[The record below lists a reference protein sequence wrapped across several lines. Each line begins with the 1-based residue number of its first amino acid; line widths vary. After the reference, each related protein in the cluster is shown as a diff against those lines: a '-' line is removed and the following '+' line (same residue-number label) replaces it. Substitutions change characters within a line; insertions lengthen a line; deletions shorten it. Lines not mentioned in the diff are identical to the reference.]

1 MAPAKRHPPS
11 RPAGANYC
19 LGCEL
24 LHRANRAVGS
34 WCANGMS
41 IPLTRVSPISANRRD
56 CSRRSLFI
64 LRRFPTSSTICSLRR
79 NNTAGGRRLS
89 RGRRGISMSHILSQK
104 FKVPAT
110 TVSSKRLLAATI
122 RSYSPPTAGEKMEA
136 VICTYMKIGRDFP
149 PCALSPTPYAV
160 LFAATC
166 WSRRS
171 HPSSSKVEKSATTGN
186 ATPVASLPAPPYR

>member
-1 MAPAKRHPPS
+1 MKVLARNADPLNQGVPNFRQTVGTAPGGPF
-11 RPAGANYC
+11 
-19 LGCEL
+19 
-24 LHRANRAVGS
+24 
-34 WCANGMS
+34 
-41 IPLTRVSPISANRRD
+41 
-56 CSRRSLFI
+56 FI

-79 NNTAGGRRLS
+79 NNTAGGPPF
-89 RGRRGISMSHILSQK
+89 RGRCGISTSHILSQK

-136 VICTYMKIGRDFP
+136 VICTCMKIGRDFP
-149 PCALSPTPYAV
+149 LCALSPTPYAV